1 MKLKFQMTLA
11 FYNLIM
17 PFGFKGHHMSQFK
30 VPEKIPEEEAVDL
43 NSIVETIEYGDFIRT
58 KNKIE

>member
-17 PFGFKGHHMSQFK
+17 TFGFKGHHMSQFK
-30 VPEKIPEEEAVDL
+30 VPEEIPEEEAVDL
-43 NSIVETIEYGDFIRT
+43 NSIVETIEHGDF
-58 KNKIE
+58 

>member
-1 MKLKFQMTLA
+1 
-11 FYNLIM
+11 
-17 PFGFKGHHMSQFK
+17 MSQSK

-43 NSIVETIEYGDFIRT
+43 NSIVETIEHGDFIRT